1 MHHSRKNQQQNPK
14 HNLPKLC
21 IKGGLHHQLQIQ
33 TQEQQSKRPK
43 ASNQQYHIK
52 TNSQGPPTEIESN
65 TNHKTNSKNNLYF
78 FSKLSQLQIC
88 INFCI
93 KIINYIIK
101 LILLLLLRWTLIKLF
116 RGEVLLWVWNLY
128 RYETLEKVLVYV
140 PAIDLKIKS

>member
-1 MHHSRKNQQQNPK
+1 MHHIRKNQQQNPK

-78 FSKLSQLQIC
+78 F
-88 INFCI
+88 
-93 KIINYIIK
+93 
-101 LILLLLLRWTLIKLF
+101 LIPSYYSTIM
-116 RGEVLLWVWNLY
+116 NLY
-128 RYETLEKVLVYV
+128 
-140 PAIDLKIKS
+140 